1 MTLRRKISN
10 IIDGTLLA
18 LVAPVQLLRFVREE
32 TIMQRQTTMAK
43 PLEVT
48 RKWYVV
54 DATNI
59 PLGRLASK
67 VAMILTGKDKPTYT
81 PNIDTG
87 DYVIILNCGK
97 VSLSGNKL
105 KTKKYY
111 NHSQYLGGLRTRTAK
126 TMVEQYPQ
134 EMVERAV
141 WGMLPKGSLGRKI
154 YKKLY
159 VYEGNTHQHQAQKPE
174 VLEIKL

>member
-1 MTLRRKISN
+1 
-10 IIDGTLLA
+10 
-18 LVAPVQLLRFVREE
+18 
-32 TIMQRQTTMAK
+32 MQRQTTMAK
-43 PLEVT
+43 PQDVT

-59 PLGRLASK
+59 SLGRLASN
-67 VAMILTGKDKPTYT
+67 VAQVLTGKNKPTYT

-97 VSLSGNKL
+97 VSLTGNKL
-105 KTKKYY
+105 KTKNYY
-111 NHSQYLGGLRTRTAK
+111 NHSQYLGGLRTRSAK
-126 TMVEQYPQ
+126 TMVQQYPI

-141 WGMLPKGSLGRKI
+141 WGMLPKGSLGRKM
-154 YKKLY
+154 YKKLF
-159 VYEGNTHQHQAQKPE
+159 VYTGNEHPHQAQKPE